1 MGLISRVSSRTY
13 RNSKMGKN
21 TNRGKKRTNR
31 LVKVQKNKA
40 YFKRYQPKFRRR
52 REGKTDYQA
61 RKGLCAQY
69 KNKFNTPKYRLI
81 VRQTNK
87 DVICQV
93 AYSRMQGDVIIAS
106 AYSHELPKYGLSVGL
121 KNYAAHYCTGLLLAR
136 RLLAKFKLDKIYE
149 GQLEVDGAE
158 YNVEPADDGPS
169 PFRCF
174 LDVGLTRTTTV
185 NKVFGALKG
194 AVDGGLDIPHSVN
207 RFPGYDS
214 ESKEFNAETHAKYI
228 FAGNVQEYM
237 EELKEDDE
245 EAYAQQFSRYIKA
258 GVEPEQLE
266 EMYEKVHEAIRADPS
281 HTKKVNAK
289 AGDKKYVR
297 QTKLTPSQRKNRVA
311 QKKASFLHAM
321 AEDDE

>member
-13 RNSKMGKN
+13 RNSQMAKKN
-21 TNRGKKRTNR
+21 SRRGRRKGG

-158 YNVEPADDGPS
+158 YNVEPADDGPN

-174 LDVGLTRTTTV
+174 LDVGLTRTTTG
-185 NKVFGALKG
+185 NKVFGAMKG
-194 AVDGGLDIPHSVN
+194 AVDGGLDIPHNSN
-207 RFPGYDS
+207 DS
-214 ESKEFNAETHAKYI
+214 LDTTPNLRNLTRKPTPNTSLLETCKSTWKSSKKT
-228 FAGNVQEYM
+228 
-237 EELKEDDE
+237 
-245 EAYAQQFSRYIKA
+245 
-258 GVEPEQLE
+258 
-266 EMYEKVHEAIRADPS
+266 
-281 HTKKVNAK
+281 TKKLMLNISPGTSK
-289 AGDKKYVR
+289 
-297 QTKLTPSQRKNRVA
+297 
-311 QKKASFLHAM
+311 
-321 AEDDE
+321 

>member
-13 RNSKMGKN
+13 RNSQMAKKN
-21 TNRGKKRTNR
+21 SRRGRRKGG

-93 AYSRMQGDVIIAS
+93 AYSRMQGDVIIAA

-121 KNYAAHYCTGLLLAR
+121 KNYAAHYCTGLLPAR

-149 GQLEVDGAE
+149 GQVEADGAE
-158 YNVEPADDGPS
+158 YNVEPVEDGPS

-174 LDVGLTRTTTV
+174 LDVGLTRTTTG

-194 AVDGGLDIPHSVN
+194 AVDGGLDIPHSCK

-214 ESKEFNAETHAKYI
+214 ESKDFNAEMHSEYI
-228 FAGNVQEYM
+228 FGGNVQKYM

-245 EAYAQQFSRYIKA
+245 DTYASQFSRYIKA

-266 EMYEKVHEAIRADPS
+266 EMYEKVHAAIRADPT
-281 HTKKVNAK
+281 HTKVVNAK
-289 AGDKKYVR
+289 ASEKKNYGKA
-297 QTKLTPSQRKNRVA
+297 KLSLSQRKNRIA

-321 AEDDE
+321 ADDE